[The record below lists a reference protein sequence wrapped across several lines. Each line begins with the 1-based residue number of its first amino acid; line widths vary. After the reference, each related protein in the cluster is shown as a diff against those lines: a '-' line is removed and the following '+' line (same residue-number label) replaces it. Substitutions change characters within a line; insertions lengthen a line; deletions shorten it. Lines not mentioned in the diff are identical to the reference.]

1 MKLVLGHADLLA
13 KDNRIKHLFNP
24 APIEEIRER
33 KPYRKFCIYTE
44 AEGYLIQDI
53 IGLQPQREILPIIY
67 WKDNERTSQSLFEE
81 FTRIGYN
88 ITKKDILKAI
98 YIADKKSY

>member
-1 MKLVLGHADLLA
+1 MCIRDR
-13 KDNRIKHLFNP
+13 DNRIKHLFNP

-88 ITKKDILKAI
+88 ITKKD
-98 YIADKKSY
+98 